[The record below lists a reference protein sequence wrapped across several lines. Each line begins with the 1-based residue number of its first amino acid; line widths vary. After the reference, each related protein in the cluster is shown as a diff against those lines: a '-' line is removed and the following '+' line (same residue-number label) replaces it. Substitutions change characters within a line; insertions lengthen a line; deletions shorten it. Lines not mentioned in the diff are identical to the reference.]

1 MDSGEPP
8 FPGPKLAPYD
18 PDRLRE
24 VVRGLVTLVAAVS
37 FLIVIGFYLVESTHT
52 SDPAWTHIKEA
63 MQSVLPAVHLRI
75 GNSPWVLLRFA
86 EAIVPAPHPI
96 CIPDD
101 QHRPSKYNASSRRAP
116 RTQ

>member
-24 VVRGLVTLVAAVS
+24 VIRGLVTLVAALS
-37 FLIVIGFYLVESTHT
+37 FLIVIGFYLMESTHT

-63 MQSVLPAVHLRI
+63 MQSVLPAVT
-75 GNSPWVLLRFA
+75 SVLGTALGFYFGSQKR
-86 EAIVPAPHPI
+86 
-96 CIPDD
+96 
-101 QHRPSKYNASSRRAP
+101 
-116 RTQ
+116 